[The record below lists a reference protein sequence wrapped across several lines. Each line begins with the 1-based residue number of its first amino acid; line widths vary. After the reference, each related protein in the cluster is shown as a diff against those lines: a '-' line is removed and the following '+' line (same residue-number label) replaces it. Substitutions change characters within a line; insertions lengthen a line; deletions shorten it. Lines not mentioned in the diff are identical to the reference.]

1 MSPKNKKKLII
12 LRRKLDQVDDK
23 LLNLLKIRF
32 NYVKNVLSLKE
43 YKKEII
49 DRNRIN
55 LILKNIKLKS
65 IKKKIDPKISYRI
78 WKNMIYAFIEYE
90 YRNFRRKNK

>member
-12 LRRKLDQVDDK
+12 LRKKLDQVDDK

-65 IKKKIDPKISYRI
+65 IKKK
-78 WKNMIYAFIEYE
+78 
-90 YRNFRRKNK
+90 

>member
-90 YRNFRRKNK
+90 YRNFRGKNK

>member
-49 DRNRIN
+49 DQNRIN

-90 YRNFRRKNK
+90 YRNFRGKNK